1 MDHLHAD
8 IEQNLKPHRSVDPA
22 HLLHRSP
29 ELGIVLPSYN
39 ERDNIVPVLAG
50 LRTALASV
58 PYEVILVDDD
68 SEDGTADHA
77 RAVAADFPELRVIQ
91 RINRSGLASACLE
104 GMMASHAPF
113 LAVMDCDLQHDERI
127 LPEML
132 AVLKRDHLDI
142 VIGTRHAEGGGMG
155 EFAAHRQFISD
166 AGRRLSQLIFR
177 ERVSDPMSGFFVL
190 DRSFLEEVVRN
201 VSGVGYKILLDI
213 LASAR
218 RPVRFKEVGYTFR
231 SRIHGTSKLDL
242 LVALEYFELLLD
254 KLLRDFLPARFVIFC
269 LIGSVGLLVN
279 LLLFSLLSRILHWES
294 QVAYITASLITVMVN
309 YTLNNQFTFRRFRLR
324 GRQFW
329 IGLVGFYAACT
340 LGLFAGFEISFGLRT
355 SGMNELLAVLAGVT
369 IGSVWNYCM
378 ASILVWRVSRHR
390 ARQFQPPDPITR
402 QSGDA
407 VS

>member
-1 MDHLHAD
+1 MDHLHAETEQD
-8 IEQNLKPHRSVDPA
+8 LEPHHIESRPPGSL
-22 HLLHRSP
+22 

-39 ERDNIVPVLAG
+39 ERDNIVPVLSG
-50 LRTALASV
+50 LRKALSNLS
-58 PYEVILVDDD
+58 YEVILVDDD

-77 RAVAADFPELRVIQ
+77 RAVAVDFPELRVIQ

-132 AVLKRDHLDI
+132 ATLKRDHLDV
-142 VIGTRHAEGGGMG
+142 VIGTRHAEGGGVG

-166 AGRRLSQLIFR
+166 SGRRLSQLIFK
-177 ERVSDPMSGFFVL
+177 ENVSDPMSGFFVL
-190 DRSFLEEVVRN
+190 DRRFLDEVVRN

-231 SRIHGTSKLDL
+231 SRIHGESKLDL

-254 KLLRDFLPARFVIFC
+254 KLLRDLLPARFVIFC
-269 LIGSVGLLVN
+269 LIGSIGLVVN
-279 LLLFSLLSRILHWES
+279 LLLFSLFARVIHWES
-294 QVAYITASLITVMVN
+294 QVAYVTASLITVLVN
-309 YTLNNQFTFRRFRLR
+309 YTLNNQFTFRRFRLK
-324 GRQFW
+324 GSQFW

-340 LGLFAGFEISFGLRT
+340 LGLFAGFEISFALRT
-355 SGMNELLAVLAGVT
+355 SGVHELLAVLAGVT
-369 IGSVWNYCM
+369 IGSVWNYTM
-378 ASILVWRVSRHR
+378 ASILVWRVSRRR
-390 ARQFQPPDPITR
+390 ARRFRSPDPLTR
-402 QSGDA
+402 P
-407 VS
+407 

>member
-1 MDHLHAD
+1 MDHLPAD
-8 IEQNLKPHRSVDPA
+8 TEQDLEPA
-22 HLLHRSP
+22 RRPLGTP

-39 ERDNIVPVLAG
+39 ERDNIVPVLDG
-50 LRTALASV
+50 LRKVLASV

-68 SEDGTADHA
+68 SEDGTADYA
-77 RAVAADFPELRVIQ
+77 RTVAADFPELRVIQ
-91 RINRSGLASACLE
+91 RINRGGLASACIE

-127 LPEML
+127 LPDML
-132 AVLKRDHLDI
+132 ATLKRDHLDI
-142 VIGTRHAEGGGMG
+142 VIGTRHADGGGVG

-279 LLLFSLLSRILHWES
+279 LLLFSLFARILHWES
-294 QVAYITASLITVMVN
+294 RVAYVTASLITVLVN
-309 YTLNNQFTFRRFRLR
+309 YTLNNQFTFRRFRLK

-329 IGLVGFYAACT
+329 IGLVGFFAACT
-340 LGLFAGFEISFGLRT
+340 LGLFAGFEISFALRT
-355 SGMNELLAVLAGVT
+355 SGMHELLAVLAGVT
-369 IGSVWNYCM
+369 IGSVWNYTM
-378 ASILVWRVSRHR
+378 ASILVWRVSRRR
-390 ARQFQPPDPITR
+390 ARRFRSPNTVMPQG
-402 QSGDA
+402 GD
-407 VS
+407 SIS